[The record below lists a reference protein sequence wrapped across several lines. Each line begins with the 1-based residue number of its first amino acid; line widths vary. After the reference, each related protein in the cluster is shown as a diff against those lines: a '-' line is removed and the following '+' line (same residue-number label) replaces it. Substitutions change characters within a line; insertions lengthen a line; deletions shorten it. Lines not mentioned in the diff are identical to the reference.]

1 MIPHEACVI
10 ISYPQI
16 PTPKYC
22 QPLDLRKNERREN
35 QNSNA
40 QNQPSFPIIKKETIK
55 LLSPLVKVVTVIL
68 SKDYRLDIFE
78 APALHNPF
86 VVSAIFRFCASI
98 CASVCPCPELRSMPR
113 I

>member
-1 MIPHEACVI
+1 M
-10 ISYPQI
+10 
-16 PTPKYC
+16 PTPNYC
-22 QPLDLRKNERREN
+22 QPLDLGRRKKREPEQQRSKTTIVPNN
-35 QNSNA
+35 QN
-40 QNQPSFPIIKKETIK
+40 ETIE
-55 LLSPLVKVVTVIL
+55 LLSSFVKVVTVIL

-86 VVSAIFRFCASI
+86 VVSAIFRFWASI